1 MEVTYK
7 VTTLNDNGCGS
18 LRKGIEYGNKNKNV
32 TIIFNINGEI
42 KLESSLPGIINPIK
56 IIGNLSS
63 TGLPLNTIN
72 GNKKYKLLKIF
83 NTKNC
88 IIKNLCLINSS
99 NYGIFINQS
108 CSNEIYNCMIGIDTN
123 NKKKSCMYGIVLY
136 KSSKNIIGSNP
147 NAEQDYFSNIISGNC
162 MYGINIIDS
171 KNNIIKNNIIG
182 LSSTCDKEVPN
193 CYGICMMCSEK
204 NEIGGKVFID
214 SNKNINNPTGNKG
227 TETPTFVRPLEGNI
241 ISGNKNDGINL
252 RNSHYNNFFGNFIGT
267 DNTGLINFG
276 NGKNGM
282 YLEKSNFNFISG
294 CGIDSNPFIYYNVV
308 SFNKI
313 NGIEIYNSN
322 FTTIQGNFLGIA
334 ADNNNYGG
342 NLTGLKISGT
352 SEATAVGGI
361 IPLGNVI
368 SGNKFVGIHMTD
380 NTDGFSTVNTFCGLK
395 AFGGALPNGEDGMLI
410 DGKAK
415 NIKINTNVISGNKN
429 NGLHIRGCANRILIG
444 NNIIGMSTSGSS
456 SLPNGTNGIKI
467 SENAH
472 NINDG
477 VSFPSVIKQ
486 NTISSNGEHGI
497 LVDGNANKIFFQYSV
512 IGLAINSI
520 DYFTNGK
527 GGILIKDN
535 VNNCEI
541 GNSLNFLYVYDKN
554 YYAIKLEKNTF
565 NIIITYCFINT
576 NAKNDPSIHN
586 KNIINLSDKNYV
598 YGNALPIE
606 G

>member
-1 MEVTYK
+1 
-7 VTTLNDNGCGS
+7 
-18 LRKGIEYGNKNKNV
+18 
-32 TIIFNINGEI
+32 
-42 KLESSLPGIINPIK
+42 
-56 IIGNLSS
+56 
-63 TGLPLNTIN
+63 
-72 GNKKYKLLKIF
+72 
-83 NTKNC
+83 
-88 IIKNLCLINSS
+88 
-99 NYGIFINQS
+99 
-108 CSNEIYNCMIGIDTN
+108 
-123 NKKKSCMYGIVLY
+123 
-136 KSSKNIIGSNP
+136 
-147 NAEQDYFSNIISGNC
+147 
-162 MYGINIIDS
+162 
-171 KNNIIKNNIIG
+171 
-182 LSSTCDKEVPN
+182 
-193 CYGICMMCSEK
+193 
-204 NEIGGKVFID
+204 
-214 SNKNINNPTGNKG
+214 
-227 TETPTFVRPLEGNI
+227 
-241 ISGNKNDGINL
+241 
-252 RNSHYNNFFGNFIGT
+252 
-267 DNTGLINFG
+267 
-276 NGKNGM
+276 M